1 MSDEPLVRERVI
13 GSTGTF
19 RGKRRRN
26 GRACG
31 RHYLWS
37 AICATRSK
45 GTRGPAV
52 GYGPHR
58 TIYHAGQTG
67 IDAIGKVA
75 EGFRAQGTQGAD
87 AFASPGVEVD

>member
-1 MSDEPLVRERVI
+1 LR
-13 GSTGTF
+13 
-19 RGKRRRN
+19 
-26 GRACG
+26 
-31 RHYLWS
+31 S

-58 TIYHAGQTG
+58 TIYFAGQIR

-75 EGFRAQGTQGAD
+75 EGFRAQRLTAALLHD
-87 AFASPGVEVD
+87 SEED